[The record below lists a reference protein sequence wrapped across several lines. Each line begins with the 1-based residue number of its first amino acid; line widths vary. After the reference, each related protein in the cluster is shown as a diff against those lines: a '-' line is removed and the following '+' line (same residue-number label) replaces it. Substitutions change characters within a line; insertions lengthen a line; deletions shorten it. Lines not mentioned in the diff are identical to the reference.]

1 MNKTPDYLLNDE
13 DEGITEAVMTSLDS
27 FIRQYDQAKE
37 EMDKSTAA
45 LKIKTDAFN
54 DLILEQIPT
63 FLLSH
68 NIRKMGLIDG
78 REISVKESI
87 SATVNDE
94 IAFRKWLK
102 ARKEEAIIRIK
113 YDFDVMNAEEMSKL
127 ADFLCDNDYN
137 YEVDE
142 NIHHARKAKYFRE
155 LLKQMDRKDLPTWV
169 KIFDIRKA
177 TVKSKK
183 KK

>member
-1 MNKTPDYLLNDE
+1 MNKTPDYLLEDE
-13 DEGITEAVMTSLDS
+13 DEGITVAVMNTLNSLT
-27 FIRQYDQAKE
+27 RQHDIAKK
-37 EMDKSTAA
+37 EMDDAEESFK
-45 LKIKTDAFN
+45 LKKAIFN
-54 DLILEQIPT
+54 DLVLEQIPT

-68 NIRKMGLIDG
+68 NIRKIGLVDG
-78 REISVKESI
+78 REVNIKEDI
-87 SATVNDE
+87 GATVNDE

-102 ARKEEAIIRIK
+102 DRNEEAIIRVK
-113 YDFDVMNAEEMSKL
+113 YDFDIMKAEEMSKL

-155 LLKQMDRKDLPTWV
+155 LLKTMNRNELPEWV

-177 TVKSKK
+177 SFKGKK
-183 KK
+183 K